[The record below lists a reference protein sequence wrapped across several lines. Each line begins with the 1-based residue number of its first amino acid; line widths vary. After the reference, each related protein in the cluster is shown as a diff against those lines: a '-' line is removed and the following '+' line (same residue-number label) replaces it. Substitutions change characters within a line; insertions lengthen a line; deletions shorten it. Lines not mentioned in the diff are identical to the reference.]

1 MKTRH
6 PVQLSG
12 LLKCIWTTM
21 ITMKWRNKLHQL
33 SQTGTQEEKH
43 KYFLLTNVSQT
54 HLTPQK
60 EPCCLN
66 HVEKI
71 PLTTCKSSLN
81 QLLTVGDLH
90 LPESRWQE
98 VKQKKNVT
106 QKWPNGTF
114 SITCVSCCYQAY
126 GWLYPQCMLHIILTL
141 RMTPFVHRQL
151 GNGLKK

>member
-33 SQTGTQEEKH
+33 SQTGTQEKH
-43 KYFLLTNVSQT
+43 KYFLLTDVSQT

-60 EPCCLN
+60 EPRCLN
-66 HVEKI
+66 HVQKI

-81 QLLTVGDLH
+81 QLLTIGDLH

-98 VKQKKNVT
+98 VKQNKMSPRSDLTGHFQLLAFRVVIKHMDDCT
-106 QKWPNGTF
+106 H
-114 SITCVSCCYQAY
+114 SAC
-126 GWLYPQCMLHIILTL
+126 CMLSWLSEWRLLSTDNSE
-141 RMTPFVHRQL
+141 T
-151 GNGLKK
+151 G